1 MRKISVMLYSTKVPK
16 LLGIDY
22 GTKRVGVA
30 ITDDSGSV
38 AFPKTTF
45 PNDRTLIPAIVN
57 LIRKE
62 NVAHVI
68 IGESHN
74 ARNEP
79 NPVMKNVKS
88 FAGDIERA
96 VAVVVKYEPE
106 FYSSQEARTLV
117 SRDHVDA
124 QAAAI
129 ILNSYIEKSKRILK
143 PS

>member
-1 MRKISVMLYSTKVPK
+1 MPK

-30 ITDDSGSV
+30 LTDDSGSV

-57 LIRKE
+57 LIQKE
-62 NVAHVI
+62 NVAQVV

-74 ARNEP
+74 ANNEP
-79 NPVMKNVKS
+79 NAIMKNVKS
-88 FAGDIERA
+88 FAGDIERL

-106 FYSSQEARTLV
+106 FYSSQEARTLI
-117 SRDHVDA
+117 SSEHVDA
-124 QAAAI
+124 EAAAI
-129 ILNSYIEKSKRILK
+129 ILNSYIEKAKNASAAK
-143 PS
+143 SS